1 MRIYEVQ
8 QGDSPAKIAIQFAGC
23 PKCAHDL
30 VRANAHKPTVTYPN
44 GFLTFQSL
52 LPGERLYLPE
62 KWFNGELDALPPS
75 YFASLPY
82 ADGATPGK
90 IALGEAPGSSQSPS
104 QGLSTGAKI
113 GIGVL
118 ASATVG
124 GIAYAIRRRGRR

>member
-1 MRIYEVQ
+1 MRVYEVQ

-30 VRANAHKPTVTYPN
+30 VRANPHKPAMMHPN

-52 LPGERLYLPE
+52 SPGEQLHLPE

-82 ADGATPGK
+82 ADGVTPGK
-90 IALGEAPGSSQSPS
+90 GAIGQAPAPAPS
-104 QGLSTGAKI
+104 DGLSTGQI
-113 GIGVL
+113 VGIGML
-118 ASATVG
+118 AAATVA
-124 GIAYAIRRRGRR
+124 GITYAVTRRQS